1 MAAMT
6 TRLALVSLEHV
17 HAGHYLSCLR
27 QVSGVELVAVAEADA
42 RRVSAHAG
50 LLEGIRVVSDY
61 QELLQPGA
69 LDGVLICSANSRHK
83 QMVFDFARAGV
94 PILCEKPIAT
104 KCLDARE
111 MLAICEAHEVAFG
124 VCFPMRFSEP
134 LRQAKRL
141 IEQEGLGRVLAVKA
155 TNRGTMPGDWFVD
168 PQLSGGGAVMDHT
181 VHVVDAL
188 RWLFEAEFTRV
199 FAHASHRFH
208 AIPVEDAGL
217 LTLEMSNE
225 VFATLDT
232 SWSRPNKSF
241 PIWGDVNLEI
251 IGTGGVLNLELFPWT
266 INHYS
271 EPAGKHLADARDG
284 DLSLRML
291 ENFAGAVQRQAKLSA
306 SGLDGLR
313 ALEVVEAAYRSIAT
327 RQAVLL

>member
-1 MAAMT
+1 MT

-27 QVSGVELVAVAEADA
+27 NLSGIEVVAVVECDQ

-50 LLEGIRVVSDY
+50 LIEGLTVVSHY
-61 QELLQPGA
+61 HELLLPGT
-69 LDGVLICSANSRHK
+69 LDGVLICSTNSRHK
-83 QMVFDFARAGV
+83 QMVLDFARAKV

-104 KCLDARE
+104 KCMDARE
-111 MLAICEAHEVAFG
+111 MLAICEAHEVPLG
-124 VCFPMRFSEP
+124 ICFPVRFSEP

-141 IEQEGLGRVLAVKA
+141 IEQEGLGQVVAVKA
-155 TNRGTMPGDWFVD
+155 TNHGTMPGDWFAD

-188 RWLFEAEFTRV
+188 RWLFEADFTRV
-199 FAHASHRFH
+199 FAHAANRLH
-208 AIPVEDAGL
+208 AIPVEDVGL

-225 VFATLDT
+225 VFVTLDT
-232 SWSRPNKSF
+232 SWSRPNRSF
-241 PIWGDVNLEI
+241 PIWGDVTIEI
-251 IGTGGVLNLELFPWT
+251 IGTRGVISLDLFPWT
-266 INHYS
+266 LNYYS
-271 EPAGKHLADARDG
+271 ESAGKHLADSRDG

-291 ENFAGAVQRQAKLSA
+291 ENFVGMIQGRAKLSA

-313 ALEVVEAAYRSIAT
+313 ALEVVEAAYKSIAT
-327 RQAVLL
+327 RQVVLL